1 MRYITK
7 RAILTGSRI
16 IHKGS
21 EVPKNHPR
29 LKHGL
34 KRGWIVVSGGP
45 AASPPPVKG
54 KKPKP
59 AEVEPEV
66 VDIAT
71 TGESRGPAIDSLDI
85 PAMVLESLTDSGI
98 IYVGD
103 LVGWDAER
111 LDALRGIGEKTAE
124 QLLKEFYKWETSMP
138 NVEVDTGLEDEDGYD
153 EDTDAGY

>member
-1 MRYITK
+1 MTYIATLCLHYK
-7 RAILTGSRI
+7 SRFI
-16 IHKGS
+16 KPGQR
-21 EVPKNHPR
+21 VPADYPR
-29 LKHGL
+29 LAEGI
-34 KRGWIVVSGGP
+34 KRGWITKAGP